1 MATHSSSLAWK
12 IPWTEE
18 PSRLQSMGSLRV
30 GHDWAT
36 SLSLFTFIHWRT
48 KWQPTPMFLPWES
61 QGQGKPGGLPS
72 MGSHRVGHN
81 WNDLAAAAAEQNNFQ
96 INSTKLPGVYTM
108 LSSQYPHFQTTK
120 VLHVAPENAHSW
132 PPPLATWSKS
142 LLFFSVVSTIVTAK
156 TWIKRFIQVCDQKYF
171 PGKSGHEWAAPMSK
185 LRVDLLS
192 SLSLSQKKKEG
203 LPSQSSDWDS
213 LLPMQGTRVQSPVR
227 ELDPTCCNYS

>member
-1 MATHSSSLAWK
+1 MATHSSVLAWR
-12 IPWTEE
+12 IPGT
-18 PSRLQSMGSLRV
+18 
-30 GHDWAT
+30 
-36 SLSLFTFIHWRT
+36 
-48 KWQPTPMFLPWES
+48 
-61 QGQGKPGGLPS
+61 GKLGGLPS
-72 MGSHRVGHN
+72 IGSHRVGHD
-81 WNDLAAAAAEQNNFQ
+81 WNNLAAATAEQNNFQ

-108 LSSQYPHFQTTK
+108 LSSQYPHFQTIK
-120 VLHVAPENAHSW
+120 LLHLAPENSHIW

-192 SLSLSQKKKEG
+192 SLSLSQKKEG
-203 LPSQSSDWDS
+203 LPSRSSDWDS
-213 LLPMQGTRVQSPVR
+213 LLPMQGPRVQSPVR